1 MCVPKL
7 IYTVPD
13 LRSLEASLVAKLPVR
28 MRHLS
33 TSHPPHLDV
42 DMGETVFS
50 HGNYT
55 VRHWTPKDR
64 QKVCEVVREC
74 LAAYGLE
81 FEPQG
86 ADRDAIAVEDHYLRE
101 GRGEFW
107 VVVDNVSKR
116 IVGSGG
122 YYKQNHEFE
131 QEGSAAA
138 EIRKM
143 YLLPEARGKKLG
155 WALLEVCAETVF
167 FHNNF

>member
-1 MCVPKL
+1 
-7 IYTVPD
+7 
-13 LRSLEASLVAKLPVR
+13 
-28 MRHLS
+28 
-33 TSHPPHLDV
+33 
-42 DMGETVFS
+42 MGETVFS

-64 QKVCEVVREC
+64 PKVCEVVREC
-74 LAAYGLE
+74 LEAYGLE

-86 ADRDAIAVEDHYLRE
+86 ADQDAIDVEDHYLRE

-122 YYKQNHEFE
+122 YYKLNREFE
-131 QEGSAAA
+131 QEGSEGRNIPAAA

-143 YLLPEARGKKLG
+143 YLLPEARGKRLG
-155 WALLEVCAETVF
+155 WTLLEVCAETLLS
-167 FHNNF
+167 